1 MKALKTLLLFIAVL
15 LAVFLGLWI
24 VQDNPEQTA
33 ITLLGFPLW
42 IMPLG
47 LWLLAFFGAGL
58 ALGFCLCYPA
68 VFFLQRKFKRSV
80 RRERQLEKE
89 LAEVRNQHA
98 TDA

>member
-1 MKALKTLLLFIAVL
+1 MKTFKTLLLFVAVL

-42 IMPLG
+42 VMPLG
-47 LWLLAFFGAGL
+47 LWILVFFGVGL

-68 VFFLQRKFKRSV
+68 MFVLQRKVKRSV
-80 RRERQLEKE
+80 RRERQLDDE
-89 LAEVRNQHA
+89 LAEVRKQQVS
-98 TDA
+98 DA